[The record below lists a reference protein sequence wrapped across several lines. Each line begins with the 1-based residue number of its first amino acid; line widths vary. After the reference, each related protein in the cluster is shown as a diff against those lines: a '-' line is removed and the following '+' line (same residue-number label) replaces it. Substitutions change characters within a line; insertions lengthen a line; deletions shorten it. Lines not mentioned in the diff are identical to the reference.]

1 MHAASATMG
10 ECIVPRGVAVYSP
23 AVEVGA
29 ALSGHILP
37 NRPLNARHIGQKS
50 TGAIRA
56 RNGMTTYIGDE
67 AANLLKVA
75 DDGLGLLLGVAAV
88 VVVDGGVA
96 ILLAEELFDGF
107 GVGEI
112 DRTDLKRG

>member
-1 MHAASATMG
+1 
-10 ECIVPRGVAVYSP
+10 
-23 AVEVGA
+23 
-29 ALSGHILP
+29 
-37 NRPLNARHIGQKS
+37 
-50 TGAIRA
+50 
-56 RNGMTTYIGDE
+56 MTTYIGDE
-67 AANLLKVA
+67 AANLLKVL

-88 VVVDGGVA
+88 VVVDGSVGS